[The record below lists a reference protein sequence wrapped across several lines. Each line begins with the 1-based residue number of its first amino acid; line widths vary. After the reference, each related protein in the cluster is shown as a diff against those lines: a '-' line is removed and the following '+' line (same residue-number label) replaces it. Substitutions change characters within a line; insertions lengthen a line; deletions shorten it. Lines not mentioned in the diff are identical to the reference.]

1 METTR
6 VLKRARLL
14 NDSKNIVKTDKK
26 KAHYRHIAAPKK
38 MIERQ
43 SRKNFKKK
51 ARTRGPSLLSGDQL
65 PRRLAYHVD

>member
-26 KAHYRHIAAPKK
+26 KAHYRHIAPPKK

-43 SRKNFKKK
+43 SRKTLKRKP
-51 ARTRGPSLLSGDQL
+51 A
-65 PRRLAYHVD
+65 LAGFLF

>member
-26 KAHYRHIAAPKK
+26 KAHYRHIAPPKK

-43 SRKNFKKK
+43 SRKILKRKP
-51 ARTRGPSLLSGDQL
+51 A
-65 PRRLAYHVD
+65 LAGFLF